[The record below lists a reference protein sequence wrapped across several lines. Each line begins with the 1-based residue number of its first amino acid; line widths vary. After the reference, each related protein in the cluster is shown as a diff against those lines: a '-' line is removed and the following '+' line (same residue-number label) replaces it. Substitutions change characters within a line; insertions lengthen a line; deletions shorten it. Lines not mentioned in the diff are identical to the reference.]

1 LTPPHLWDDVV
12 HGSAPTAA
20 YDDVNHPIQVLDR
33 DTITQRVALIFTSA
47 TTGNIAFE
55 ELGIIGTFNTS
66 TNVAPVNPAT
76 GNPYFVL
83 DHLGFGTGWATATRS
98 ASTCAARLSG
108 VVRALRASRRGRHA
122 RGRLRH

>member
-1 LTPPHLWDDVV
+1 
-12 HGSAPTAA
+12 
-20 YDDVNHPIQVLDR
+20 VNHPIQVLDR

-83 DHLGFGTGWATATRS
+83 DHLGFGTGWANGNAIRFNLRGAGFPVWFARCVQVGAAATLEDGFATETRWDE
-98 ASTCAARLSG
+98 
-108 VVRALRASRRGRHA
+108 
-122 RGRLRH
+122 